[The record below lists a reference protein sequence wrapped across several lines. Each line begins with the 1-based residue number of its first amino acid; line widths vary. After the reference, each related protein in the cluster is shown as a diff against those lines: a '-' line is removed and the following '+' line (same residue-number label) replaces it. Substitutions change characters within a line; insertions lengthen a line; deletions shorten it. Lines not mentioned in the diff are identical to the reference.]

1 MRKVTSL
8 FLALLLV
15 LALTPAFA
23 ESANLSEPGVLP
35 IWTGDEPYTLTVL
48 IPQRPEVADYKDNDL
63 TRWVEKSCNVNL
75 EFEYLPSDDANQKLA
90 IMINSGDKLPDII
103 CTGNISVSDAYNY
116 GQAGAL
122 LDVSD
127 YYKNGLAYYAD
138 KAVAQ
143 HPDWNLIT
151 NITCY
156 DGSIYGVPRI
166 QVSPPNE
173 TKYKLWINQTWL
185 DKLGME
191 LPTTTEE
198 FKEMLIRFRDDDPNG
213 NGEKDELPLLG
224 SSSWGGSPVKYLT
237 NAFVHEGD
245 GDMLMLKDG
254 HVTASYIQDGWFE
267 AVDYI
272 KDLVAEDLL
281 LPESFTYGR
290 PDIVAAAADG
300 KNRVGCLFD
309 SSLGFLG
316 SASVETRLQYT
327 CNDPLTGPEGV
338 RTVAYAQSTTT
349 IAWAVTTYCEQPELA
364 FRVGDFMFSEEGF
377 LRGRFGNEG
386 EQWITVEDYLKDHPG
401 AEIKASFETL
411 GYEAKYLFDFPGVN
425 DVLGKVQNVNWFDKS
440 PYYSG
445 DIENQGGYIYKDE
458 NGNLVTGYEN
468 SGAVRQNLA
477 TGVYQSLKPD
487 ANTYCP
493 TLNFSAAEI
502 EELGEIRNNLKTFVN
517 QQRTLYVLGQEASFL
532 DDKDAFLAEL
542 NNIGLERFL
551 ELADVAY
558 QRQYVD

>member
-1 MRKVTSL
+1 M
-8 FLALLLV
+8 
-15 LALTPAFA
+15 
-23 ESANLSEPGVLP
+23 
-35 IWTGDEPYTLTVL
+35 
-48 IPQRPEVADYKDNDL
+48 
-63 TRWVEKSCNVNL
+63 
-75 EFEYLPSDDANQKLA
+75 
-90 IMINSGDKLPDII
+90 
-103 CTGNISVSDAYNY
+103 
-116 GQAGAL
+116 
-122 LDVSD
+122 
-127 YYKNGLAYYAD
+127 
-138 KAVAQ
+138 
-143 HPDWNLIT
+143 
-151 NITCY
+151 
-156 DGSIYGVPRI
+156 PRI
-166 QVSPPNE
+166 QVSPSNE

-185 DKLGME
+185 DKLDME

-224 SSSWGGSPVKYLT
+224 SSSWGGSPVKFLT

-272 KDLVAEDLL
+272 KDLVAEGLL

-327 CNDPLTGPEGV
+327 CCDPLTGPEGV

-349 IAWAVTTYCEQPELA
+349 IAWAVTTYCQQPELA
-364 FRVGDFMFSEEGF
+364 FRVGDFLFSEESF
-377 LRGRFGNEG
+377 LFGRFGIEG
-386 EQWITVEDYLKDHPG
+386 KQWITVEDYLKDHPG
-401 AEIKASFETL
+401 AEIKASYASL
-411 GYEAKYLFDFPGVN
+411 GYEPKYLFDFPGVEE
-425 DVLGKVQNVNWFDKS
+425 VFGKVQNVNWFDKS

-445 DIENQGGYIYKDE
+445 DIENEGGYIYKDE

-532 DDKDAFLAEL
+532 DDKDAFLDEL

>member
-1 MRKVTSL
+1 M
-8 FLALLLV
+8 
-15 LALTPAFA
+15 
-23 ESANLSEPGVLP
+23 
-35 IWTGDEPYTLTVL
+35 
-48 IPQRPEVADYKDNDL
+48 
-63 TRWVEKSCNVNL
+63 
-75 EFEYLPSDDANQKLA
+75 
-90 IMINSGDKLPDII
+90 
-103 CTGNISVSDAYNY
+103 
-116 GQAGAL
+116 
-122 LDVSD
+122 
-127 YYKNGLAYYAD
+127 
-138 KAVAQ
+138 
-143 HPDWNLIT
+143 
-151 NITCY
+151 
-156 DGSIYGVPRI
+156 
-166 QVSPPNE
+166 
-173 TKYKLWINQTWL
+173 
-185 DKLGME
+185 
-191 LPTTTEE
+191 
-198 FKEMLIRFRDDDPNG
+198 
-213 NGEKDELPLLG
+213 
-224 SSSWGGSPVKYLT
+224 KYLT